1 MSPIAFLKNVNEIT
15 IEINQ
20 RDGAKKVLR
29 TRHKR
34 SGLIIITDKQEHQR
48 LINTYQNTCMG
59 DLEIINN
66 TVIRS
71 LDSYDKHTLLPISE
85 LKRRINSEQKGHLL
99 IKEE

>member
-1 MSPIAFLKNVNEIT
+1 MSPISFLKNVNEIT

-34 SGLIIITDKQEHQR
+34 SGLIITTDKQEHQR

-59 DLEIINN
+59 DLEVLNN
-66 TVIRS
+66 TIQRS
-71 LDSYDKHTLLPISE
+71 LDSYDSHALLPRSE
-85 LKRRINSEQKGHLL
+85 LKQRIGGKQKGYLL